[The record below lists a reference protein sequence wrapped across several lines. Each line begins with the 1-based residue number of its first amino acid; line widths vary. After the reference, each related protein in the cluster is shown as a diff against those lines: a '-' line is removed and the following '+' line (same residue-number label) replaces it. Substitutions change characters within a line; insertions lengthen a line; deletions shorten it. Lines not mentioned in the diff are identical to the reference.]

1 MKSCNSPAEKIELL
15 LVDSNVLLDIF
26 SDDATWRPWSEAT
39 LHRAVV
45 ASQVGINPIIYAE
58 ISLRFDDPEVLDYQ
72 LDSLLVQR
80 LPLPYEAAFRAGRSF
95 LEYRRGGG
103 ARSSPMP
110 DFYIGAHAELAGLG
124 ILTRDVRRFRKY
136 FPSVNLISPTDSSPV
151 GPT

>member
-1 MKSCNSPAEKIELL
+1 MI

-26 SDDATWRPWSEAT
+26 SDDLTWRPWSEAS
-39 LHRAVV
+39 LRRAVV
-45 ASQVGINPIIYAE
+45 SSQVGINPIIYAE
-58 ISLRFDDPEVLDYQ
+58 TLLRFDDPEVLDRQ

-95 LEYRRGGG
+95 LEYRRSGG

-110 DFYIGAHAELAGLG
+110 DFYIGAHAELAGLR
-124 ILTRDVRRFRKY
+124 ILTRDVRRFRRY
-136 FPSVNLISPTDSSPV
+136 FPSVSLIAPAGSSQV

>member
-1 MKSCNSPAEKIELL
+1 MI

-26 SDDATWRPWSEAT
+26 SDDATWRPWSEAA

-45 ASQVGINPIIYAE
+45 SSQVGINPMIYAE
-58 ISLRFDDPEVLDYQ
+58 TSLRFDDPEVLDRQ

-95 LEYRRGGG
+95 LEYRRNGG

-110 DFYIGAHAELAGLG
+110 DSIRRASGTGCLA
-124 ILTRDVRRFRKY
+124 ILTRDVRRFRRY
-136 FPSVNLISPTDSSPV
+136 FPRST
-151 GPT
+151 